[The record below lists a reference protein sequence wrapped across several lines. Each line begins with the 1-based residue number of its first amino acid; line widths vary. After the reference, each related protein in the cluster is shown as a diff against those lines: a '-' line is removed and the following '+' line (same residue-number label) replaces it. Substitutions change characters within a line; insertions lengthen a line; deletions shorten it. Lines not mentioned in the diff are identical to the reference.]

1 MDFYRRY
8 SLVLLLKPSLS
19 LDGVKNMES
28 VINNLISNF
37 GTIHSFNYCDVKPL
51 CYIIK
56 KHKTAHF
63 VQLYLQLNEDRHLG
77 VNIKELK
84 RKMSLNDDILRYLF
98 MITSNEE
105 NYTDS
110 LRSFSI
116 SH

>member
-1 MDFYRRY
+1 M
-8 SLVLLLKPSLS
+8 
-19 LDGVKNMES
+19 VK
-28 VINNLISNF
+28 
-37 GTIHSFNYCDVKPL
+37 
-51 CYIIK
+51 
-56 KHKTAHF
+56 
-63 VQLYLQLNEDRHLG
+63 LYLQLNEDRHLG